1 MIWPAETV
9 WQQLAALLPGITVEV
24 LPEVDST
31 NTELM
36 RRARQ
41 GQTEAVL
48 LVAEHQTAGRGRMGR
63 DWQGEPGHTLMF
75 SLGLP
80 LAPQDWSG
88 LSLAVGLSLVRSL
101 DPTDQHRVRLKWPND
116 LWLASSQT
124 AEHGATWAKLGGILI
139 ETAVSP
145 HGDERYCVI
154 GVGLNL
160 VAPNNA
166 ALRTPALGWQSL
178 DPQATA
184 PSVLAQVAAP
194 LLQDVLRF
202 AQTGFAPLQAAF
214 NARDALLNQCV
225 SLSDGREGLALGVDA
240 TGALR
245 VRTEQGVEAVHSS
258 EVSVRPQH
266 RHAQE
271 CPP

>member
-1 MIWPAETV
+1 MIWPAETI

-48 LVAEHQTAGRGRMGR
+48 LVAERQTAGRGRMGR
-63 DWQGEPGHTLMF
+63 TWQGEPGHTLMF
-75 SLGLP
+75 SMGLP

-88 LSLAVGLSLVRSL
+88 LSLAVGLSLAHSL
-101 DPTDQHRVRLKWPND
+101 DPHGQHGVRLKWPND
-116 LWLASSQT
+116 LWLAQGT
-124 AEHGATWAKLGGILI
+124 GWAKLGGILI

-145 HGDERYCVI
+145 SSTERYCVI

-160 VAPNNA
+160 IAPQDPT
-166 ALRTPALGWQSL
+166 LSTPAMGWQSL
-178 DPQATA
+178 DAQATA
-184 PSVLAQVAAP
+184 PSVLAHVAAP

-202 AQTGFAPLQAAF
+202 AQNGFAPLQAAF
-214 NARDALLNQCV
+214 AARDALLGQFV
-225 SLSDGREGLALGVDA
+225 SLSDGREGEAIGVDA

-245 VRTEQGVEAVHSS
+245 VRTAQGTERVHSS
-258 EVSVRPQH
+258 EVSVRPQTI
-266 RHAQE
+266 HAQE
-271 CPP
+271 SRP